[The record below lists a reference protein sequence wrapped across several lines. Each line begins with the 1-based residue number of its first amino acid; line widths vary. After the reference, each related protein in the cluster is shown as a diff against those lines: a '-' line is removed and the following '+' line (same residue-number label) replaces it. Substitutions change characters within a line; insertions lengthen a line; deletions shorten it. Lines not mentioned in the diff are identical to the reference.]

1 MLGCQTDVTHHR
13 HAALHDVAD
22 VGLEAVDALELDRVG
37 ACAQQAFDGA
47 HERLAAVAVRKEGQV
62 GDHESVLSEAATDR
76 GHMQGHHVEVGGDRV
91 AVAVDGHGDGVADQH
106 PIDAGGGDE
115 ARGERVV
122 AGDEGDLVAA
132 ALGGGELRERGH
144 HQVPVLRIKSEVK
157 ATPTMPGV
165 QRRRRTRTEEPPE
178 ALLSRNEPS
187 APGVMVT
194 SSPTRRLKRVPV
206 GTCIHT

>member
-1 MLGCQTDVTHHR
+1 MAHHR

-47 HERLAAVAVRKEGQV
+47 HECPAAVSVRKEGQI
-62 GDHESVLSEAATDR
+62 GDHEPVGSEAATDR
-76 GHMQGHHVEVGGDRV
+76 GDMQGHHVEVGGDRV
-91 AVAVDGHGDGVADQH
+91 AVAVDGHRDGIADQY

-144 HQVPVLRIKSEVK
+144 HQVPVLRIKSEVQ
-157 ATPTMPGV
+157 ATPSMAGV
-165 QRRRRTRTEEPPE
+165 QRRRRTRTEDSLDP
-178 ALLSRNEPS
+178 LRSKNEPS
-187 APGVMVT
+187 APGVMIT
-194 SSPTRRLKRVPV
+194 LSPTRRLKRVPV
-206 GTCIHT
+206 GT